1 MPFLSGRYNFVTGQ
15 YPFEGETV
23 FKLFDN
29 IARAEFN
36 IPDMV
41 GPSLASLL
49 RGMLLKEPEKRLG
62 IAEIQQHESVSDT
75 VCALLTLYSIHRY
88 MPLMPVYISTSSSTR
103 L

>member
-1 MPFLSGRYNFVTGQ
+1 MTGQ

-41 GPSLASLL
+41 GPSLSSLL
-49 RGMLLKEPEKRLG
+49 RGMLLKDPEKRLG
-62 IAEIQQHESVSDT
+62 IFEIQQHESVHHLTPVSLSSAY
-75 VCALLTLYSIHRY
+75 VSGLYELPRCAVLGHECS
-88 MPLMPVYISTSSSTR
+88 VYISLSESTAG
-103 L
+103 